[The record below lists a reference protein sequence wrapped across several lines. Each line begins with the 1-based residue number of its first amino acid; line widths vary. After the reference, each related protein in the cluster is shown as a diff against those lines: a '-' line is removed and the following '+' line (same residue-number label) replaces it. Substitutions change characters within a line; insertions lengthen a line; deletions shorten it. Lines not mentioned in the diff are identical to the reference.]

1 MRICFSS
8 GVISLLNNISNS
20 PFVALV
26 WPEEDDRLN
35 LLRQALA
42 IAREAPPKVTQGDLR
57 VDLPALA
64 AQAPSQATLVIYH
77 SAVLAYIQSAAE
89 RMALANAI
97 AHFRAVWI
105 SNEVPAV
112 SPCGNEGS
120 KVVCPEGQ
128 FLLVRDKQPIA
139 CADPHGTFIRWFSNT
154 ALGSPN
160 G

>member
-97 AHFRAVWI
+97 CSFQ
-105 SNEVPAV
+105 
-112 SPCGNEGS
+112 GG
-120 KVVCPEGQ
+120 
-128 FLLVRDKQPIA
+128 LD
-139 CADPHGTFIRWFSNT
+139 
-154 ALGSPN
+154 
-160 G
+160 